1 MAIEEGGGYG
11 SRSQSFVGTG
21 KLKQQLDNLAM
32 IPNAPYPGFAHR
44 TLSNGITVSTC
55 QLCMKTI
62 GSPTPTSLRMAE
74 ENHLHLC
81 GSLTRKSK

>member
-1 MAIEEGGGYG
+1 MTE
-11 SRSQSFVGTG
+11 
-21 KLKQQLDNLAM
+21 KNAM
-32 IPNAPYPGFAHR
+32 SPNSPTPGFAHR

-62 GSPTPTSLRMAE
+62 GSPTPASLRMAE

-81 GSLTRKSK
+81 ASNSRKA